1 MHYVQFLRSLTSLP
15 LPPRI
20 GVQRKAWPACPT
32 STCTVY
38 AVEGCRAAAGSTSPV
53 TASPV
58 RHKPKPNHRTRGRV
72 AERCTHSAIII
83 NTTRMHSSRMR
94 TGRSLTVCCSL
105 LPGGGCLVRGGV
117 CSRGCAW
124 SGGVCSGGGSAPRG
138 WVGIPA
144 CTEADTPPPPCGQA
158 HACEN
163 ITLAQLRCGR

>member
-105 LPGGGCLVRGGV
+105 LRGGGHLVWGGV
-117 CSRGCAW
+117 CSRGVCLVW
-124 SGGVCSGGGSAPRG
+124 GGLLWRGGLLPGGG
-138 WVGIPA
+138 WVSQHA
-144 CTEADTPPPPCGQA
+144 LRQTPLPPYGQA